1 MFGKLR
7 IFLFSALA
15 VFISIKADAQYYQL
29 GNDPIGQKWSIIKS
43 DNYKLIYPREQ
54 DSLARLYLW
63 HLETKRESVYSP
75 LHISPRRIPV
85 IMHGHTTMSNGV
97 VTWAP
102 RRAEFITT
110 PDAYSSEPSDWM
122 SHLVTHEMRH
132 IGQVE
137 HFTKGI
143 YKVFYYPLGEQV
155 TGLGLLLMAS
165 KINMEGDAVV
175 AETELSNTG
184 RGRNADFQKLMR
196 TLYINEEFRSFDR
209 LRFGSKK
216 DYSPNIYEF
225 GYNYLGYA
233 RMKSGRY
240 DIIGDIFRYPVKYW
254 WHIPILAGPE
264 SYVPGLKT
272 GREKLFRESQFALSK
287 MWKADDQSRGVFTNS
302 TNLKRK
308 IERHQY
314 SEYTSPIYIDNQLSK
329 HYGKT
334 LAIKW
339 GMNSAH
345 KFVEIGQ
352 KGVEKYLRQFN
363 QVSSRLV
370 YNGKDKIY
378 WTETVTADAASLKD
392 WSVVYSYDVLT
403 GRTKKLT
410 KKTRYFNPAPS
421 EDGKRL
427 SVAEYP
433 FEGSTFL
440 VELDVVSGKV
450 LSRIEAPLKGQIR
463 ESVYIGGDLYA
474 SVVQPGGIGV
484 YRLRD
489 GAWTE
494 VIKPQSQSIISLR
507 AIDGNLYFTSDL
519 DGVNNIYTYDIA
531 SDKLT
536 RITNSRYGADYPYID
551 PVTNNL
557 YYSQYGLLGYA
568 PVVTALEERDST
580 VKSFDEPYK
589 FPVAEALAAQIREQ
603 GVAPL
608 EGLTPGVDSIN
619 TFDTTKFPTRKYN
632 KLAHS
637 FKIHSWFPFHVD
649 VKGIMSFSFEHITHV
664 ASLGAT
670 VLSQNLLGTT
680 VSSLSYGWVKDTYTD
695 KMFHSGHFK
704 LDTRIV
710 GNLQLEVKFDVNN
723 RDALLTVADPKHI
736 DLFADPTVKV
746 SDRIYER
753 LNTPLIQTSAL
764 LSYPLRFNSGGW
776 YRAFTPY
783 VGYTFR
789 NDQYMEAIPEDAEDP
804 NTLYDVNL
812 HYTHA
817 LQYGFVYGQVIPT
830 ATSQI
835 FPRWGFGLTA
845 MGTNMLATGDL
856 FGPLMFLHGYVYFPG
871 LSHTQGLKL
880 TMTYQ
885 EQFVEGKTYYRA
897 YADLPRGYTRRPD
910 GGIFIPM
917 DRYAMVTADYAI
929 PIYPGEFSLG
939 PIFYFQRLQFIPFC
953 DFAREFT
960 PGNTRNYLSWGAD
973 LLVDFRVLRFDI
985 PISIGVRYAHTNP
998 MLNVREHNFK
1008 FLFSLSL

>member
-1 MFGKLR
+1 MKKL
-7 IFLFSALA
+7 FLFVTILALSSWSA
-15 VFISIKADAQYYQL
+15 SAQYYKM
-29 GNDPIGQKWSIIKS
+29 GNDPIGQKWSSIKS
-43 DNYKLIYPREQ
+43 ENYNLIYPREQ

-63 HLETKRESVYSP
+63 HLETKRESVLSP

-102 RRAEFITT
+102 RRTEFITT

-122 SHLVTHEMRH
+122 SHVVTHEMRH

-165 KINMEGDAVV
+165 KINMEGDAVI

-233 RMKSGRY
+233 RIKSGRY

-264 SYVPGLKT
+264 SYIPGLMES
-272 GREKLFRESQFALSK
+272 RVKLFKESQFALSK

-314 SEYTSPIYIDNQLSK
+314 AEYSSPIYIDVQLSK

-345 KFVEIGQ
+345 KLVEIGPN
-352 KGVEKYLRQFN
+352 GAEKYLRQFN

-370 YNGKDKIY
+370 YNGKDMIY
-378 WTETVTADAASLKD
+378 WTETVTADAATLRD
-392 WSVVYSYDVLT
+392 WSVVYSYNILT
-403 GRTKKLT
+403 GRTRKISS
-410 KKTRYFNPAPS
+410 KTRYFNPAPS
-421 EDGKRL
+421 KDGSRL
-427 SVAEYP
+427 AVAEYP

-440 VELDVVSGKV
+440 VELDAAEGTV
-450 LSRIEAPLKGQIR
+450 LSRTEAPLKGQIR
-463 ESVYIGGDLYA
+463 ESVYIGEDIYA
-474 SVVQPGGIGV
+474 SVVQPKGIGL
-484 YRLRD
+484 YKLCN
-489 GAWTE
+489 GTWTE
-494 VIKPQSQSIISLR
+494 VVKPQSQSIINLR
-507 AIDGNLYFTSDL
+507 AINGDLYFTSDL
-519 DGVNNIYTYDIA
+519 DGVNNIYTYNL
-531 SDKLT
+531 SSEKLT

-551 PVTNNL
+551 PATGNL

-568 PVVTALEERDST
+568 PVVTEPEERDST
-580 VKSFDEPYK
+580 VKSFDKPYK

-603 GVAPL
+603 GVTAP
-608 EGLTPGVDSIN
+608 EGLTPGIDSIN
-619 TFDTTKFPTRKYN
+619 TFDTSKFPSKKYN

-637 FKIHSWFPFHVD
+637 FKVHSWFPFHVD
-649 VKGIMSFSFEHITHV
+649 VAGIMTFSFEHITHV

-680 VSSLSYGWVKDTYTD
+680 VSSISYGWVKDTYTD
-695 KMFHSGHFK
+695 KMFHSGHIK
-704 LDTRIV
+704 LNTRIV
-710 GNLQLEVKFDVNN
+710 GNLDLELRFDVNN
-723 RDALLTVADPKHI
+723 RDALLTVADPADI
-736 DLFADPTVKV
+736 DRFDDPTIKV
-746 SDRIYER
+746 NDRVYER

-764 LSYPLRFNSGGW
+764 LSYPLNFNSDGW
-776 YRAFTPY
+776 YRSFTPY
-783 VGYTFR
+783 VSYTFK
-789 NDQYMEAIPEDAEDP
+789 NDKYMEVLPENANDP
-804 NTLYDVNL
+804 NTEYNVNL
-812 HYTHA
+812 HYTHD
-817 LQYGFVYGQVIPT
+817 LKYGFVYGQVIPT

-835 FPRWGFGLTA
+835 FPRWGFGLTTL
-845 MGTNMLATGDL
+845 GSNMLETGDL
-856 FGPLMFLHGYVYFPG
+856 FGTLMFLHGYVYFPG
-871 LSHTQGLKL
+871 LSHTQGLKITL
-880 TMTYQ
+880 TYQ
-885 EQFVEGKTYYRA
+885 EQFMEGKTYYRA
-897 YADLPRGYTRRPD
+897 YADLPRGYTHRPD
-910 GGIFIPM
+910 GGVYFPM
-917 DRYAMVTADYAI
+917 QRYAMVTADYAI
-929 PIYPGEFSLG
+929 PMYPGEFSIG
-939 PIFYFQRLQFIPFC
+939 PLFYFQRLQLIPFC
-953 DFAREFT
+953 DFARDFT
-960 PGNTRNYLSWGAD
+960 PGGNTRNYLSWGAD
-973 LLVDFRVLRFDI
+973 FLVDFRILRFDI
-985 PISIGVRYAHTNP
+985 PISLGVRYSHTNP
-998 MLNVREHNFK
+998 DLNVKEHGFK
-1008 FLFSLSL
+1008 FLFKISL

>member
-1 MFGKLR
+1 MFRKLQ
-7 IFLFSALA
+7 IILFTFFALSSGINA
-15 VFISIKADAQYYQL
+15 SAQYYQM
-29 GNDPIGQKWSIIKS
+29 GNDPAGQKWNIIKS
-43 DNYKLIYPREQ
+43 ENYKLIYPREQ

-63 HLETKRESVYSP
+63 HLETKRESVFSP

-102 RRAEFITT
+102 CRAEFITT

-132 IGQVE
+132 VGQVE

-165 KINMEGDAVV
+165 KINMEGDAVI

-240 DIIGDIFRYPVKYW
+240 DIAGDIFEYPVKYW
-254 WHIPILAGPE
+254 WHIPILASPE
-264 SYVPGLKT
+264 SYIPGLMT
-272 GREKLFRESQFALSK
+272 GREKLFKESQVALSK

-308 IERHQY
+308 IERHHY
-314 SEYTSPIYIDNQLSK
+314 SEYLSPIYIDNQLSK

-334 LAIKW
+334 LAVKW
-339 GMNSAH
+339 GMSSSY
-345 KFVEIGQ
+345 KFVEIGP
-352 KGVEKYLRQFN
+352 KGAEKTLRQFN

-370 YNGKDKIY
+370 FDGKDKIY
-378 WTETVTADAASLKD
+378 WSETVTADAATLKD
-392 WSVVYSYDVLT
+392 WSVIYSYDILK
-403 GRTKKLT
+403 GRTKKIT

-427 SVAEYP
+427 AVAEYA

-440 VELDVVSGKV
+440 VEIDAVNGKV
-450 LSRIEAPLKGQIR
+450 LSRTEAPMKGQIR
-463 ESVYIGGDLYA
+463 ESVYIGDDIYA
-474 SVVQPGGIGV
+474 SVVQPKGIGI

-489 GAWTE
+489 GVWTE
-494 VIKPQSQSIISLR
+494 TVSPQSQSIISLR
-507 AIDGNLYFTSDL
+507 TIDGDLYFASDL
-519 DGVNNIYTYDIA
+519 DGVNNIYTYDLA
-531 SDKLT
+531 AGKLT
-536 RITNSRYGADYPYID
+536 RITNSRYGADYPYIHPASGD
-551 PVTNNL
+551 L

-568 PVVTALEERDST
+568 PVVTAPEERDST

-603 GVAPL
+603 GVPVKEDL
-608 EGLTPGVDSIN
+608 RPGTDSIN
-619 TFDTTKFPTRKYN
+619 TFDTSKYPSKKYN

-637 FKIHSWFPFHVD
+637 FKVHSWFPFHVD
-649 VKGIMSFSFEHITHV
+649 VQGIMTFSFEHITHV

-680 VSSLSYGWVKDTYTD
+680 VSSLSYGWIKDTYTD
-695 KMFHSGHFK
+695 KMFHSGHVK
-704 LDTRIV
+704 LDTRLV
-710 GNLQLEVKFDVNN
+710 GNLQLELKFDVNN
-723 RDALLTVADPKHI
+723 RDALLTIADPADI
-736 DLFADPTVKV
+736 DLFKDPTVKV
-746 SDRIYER
+746 GDRIYER

-764 LSYPLRFNSGGW
+764 LSYPLDFNSSGW

-789 NDQYMEAIPEDAEDP
+789 NDQYMEVKEADFD
-804 NTLYDVNL
+804 L

-817 LQYGFVYGQVIPT
+817 LQYGFVYGQVVPT

-845 MGTNMLATGDL
+845 MGSQMLETGDL

-871 LSHTQGLKL
+871 LSNTQGLKI
-880 TMTYQ
+880 TMSYQ
-885 EQFVEGKTYYRA
+885 EQFVNGKTYYRA
-897 YADLPRGYTRRPD
+897 YADLPRGYSRNPE
-910 GGIFIPM
+910 GGIYFPM
-917 DRYAMVTADYAI
+917 NRYAMVTADYAI
-929 PIYPGEFSLG
+929 PMYPGEFSLG
-939 PIFYFQRLQFIPFC
+939 PILYFQRLQFIPFC

-960 PGNTRNYLSWGAD
+960 PGHTRNYLSWGAD

-998 MLNVREHNFK
+998 TLNVREHTFK
-1008 FLFSLSL
+1008 FLFNLSL